1 MPVVAILRRK
11 LLLLLQTIA
20 RTRKVVARVTAGSHT
35 RNNGRINGEEE
46 VAIGIWRS
54 GVVAGIATSDAV
66 GVRVVDEAGRP
77 IAKRLNA

>member
-1 MPVVAILRRK
+1 MVALLLLL
-11 LLLLLQTIA
+11 LLLLLQTRA
-20 RTRKVVARVTAGSHT
+20 RTRKVVARGTTGSHT
-35 RNNGRINGEEE
+35 RNNGWINGEEE